1 MEILKHKW
9 KLPSADDGNAWMI
22 RAIKAEEH
30 LKESL
35 NLLHCIKGTIP
46 QKPASETK
54 SIIETHLSRFQ

>member
-1 MEILKHKW
+1 MQILKQKW

-35 NLLHCIKGTIP
+35 NVLHYIKQNIP
-46 QKPASETK
+46 EEQGSETK
-54 SIIETHLSRFQ
+54 VIVEMHLMRFK